1 MIRIP
6 SGIMKLS
13 KENKRKVGITMKK
26 AMAAL
31 LAAALIVGG
40 LTGCS
45 GEKKAEP
52 AGTET
57 AGNKTEASD
66 SAGKDAAET
75 EAAVTETDAAE
86 TETATA
92 ADAASKTGGELVVYS
107 ACNEDILGTVI
118 PLFEEE
124 TGIKVE
130 LLTGGV
136 GELLKRV
143 ESESENPYCDVVLG
157 GTESQFYNYMDQF
170 QEYVSPNDSAMLE
183 GHHSYENKLTPINT
197 DAAVIMWNNNLIG
210 DTKVASYK
218 DLLQPELKGKIALPD
233 PASSG
238 TGAGTIADLVWLYN
252 DGKWDGDAGWKMVE
266 DFTRQL
272 DGKVSGSS
280 GNAHKSVADGENTIT
295 VTYEGAA
302 FAYLKNGADVG
313 ICYPEEGVIASNAM
327 MAIVKD
333 CANPDNAKALVDFM
347 TSKEVQNL
355 FGTELMSRPVRADAE
370 LADFIP
376 AADTIHYFERSQE
389 EFASHKTELIE
400 RFNEI
405 FADVQE

>member
-1 MIRIP
+1 
-6 SGIMKLS
+6 
-13 KENKRKVGITMKK
+13 MKK
-26 AMAAL
+26 KLVAL
-31 LAAALIVGG
+31 LTATMVIGG
-40 LTGCS
+40 LSGCGNS
-45 GEKKAEP
+45 EQPTQGSETTSQVEAD
-52 AGTET
+52 ANSTE
-57 AGNKTEASD
+57 E
-66 SAGKDAAET
+66 
-75 EAAVTETDAAE
+75 E
-86 TETATA
+86 TETTE
-92 ADAASKTGGELVVYS
+92 ADTPEAEAGEEERQVGGKLVVYS
-107 ACNEDILGTVI
+107 ACNEDILGTLI
-118 PLFEEE
+118 PMFEEE
-124 TGIKVE
+124 TGVKVE

-157 GTESQFYNYMDQF
+157 GTESQFYNYMDEF
-170 QEYVSPNDSAMLE
+170 QEYVSPNDAAMLD
-183 GHHSYENKLTPINT
+183 GHHSYQNKLTPINT
-197 DAAVIMWNNNLIG
+197 DAAVIMWNTNLMG
-210 DTKVASYK
+210 DIKVASYQ

-238 TGAGTIADLVWLYN
+238 TGVGTIADLVWLYN
-252 DGKWDGDAGWKMVE
+252 DGNWDGEEGWKMVE
-266 DFTRQL
+266 EFTKQL

-302 FAYLKNGADVG
+302 FAYLKNGADVA

-333 CANPDNAKALVDFM
+333 CANLDNAKALVDFM
-347 TSKEVQNL
+347 TSKEVQSI

-376 AADTIHYFERSQE
+376 AADTINYFERSQE
-389 EFASHKTELIE
+389 DFSNHQAELIE

>member
-1 MIRIP
+1 
-6 SGIMKLS
+6 
-13 KENKRKVGITMKK
+13 MKK
-26 AMAAL
+26 RVLAILMAATMMAGGL
-31 LAAALIVGG
+31 SGCGGQKAAAPE
-40 LTGCS
+40 T
-45 GEKKAEP
+45 P
-52 AGTET
+52 A
-57 AGNKTEASD
+57 AS
-66 SAGKDAAET
+66 AET
-75 EAAVTETDAAE
+75 KAETDAKAE
-86 TETATA
+86 GDTA
-92 ADAASKTGGELVVYS
+92 AESSAAKTGGNLVVYS
-107 ACNEDILGTVI
+107 ACNEDILGTLI
-118 PLFEEE
+118 PMFEEE
-124 TGIKVE
+124 TGVKVE

-143 ESESENPYCDVVLG
+143 ESESANPYCDVVLG
-157 GTESQFYNYMDQF
+157 GTESQFYSYMDQF

-183 GHHSYENKLTPINT
+183 GHHSYQKKLTPINT

-210 DTKVASYK
+210 DLKVSSYK
-218 DLLQPELKGKIALPD
+218 DLLQPELKGRIALPD

-333 CANPDNAKALVDFM
+333 CANLDNAKALVDFM

-389 EFASHKTELIE
+389 ELAAYKTELIE